1 MMKSKSNDPSPVSL
15 SLSLYSML
23 LATYP
28 SRFRHEYGPH
38 MVQVFRDC
46 CLRSYR
52 LHGLPGMLNLW
63 IHTLLDYFKSV
74 VEEYM
79 QKGIHMSKSTFI
91 RLSGGLSF

>member
-1 MMKSKSNDPSPVSL
+1 
-15 SLSLYSML
+15 
-23 LATYP
+23 
-28 SRFRHEYGPH
+28 